1 MTTSNCRGI
10 MMTHP
15 THFNPKSRNN
25 VGVVSTVTP
34 QINNIADHVVYQQL
48 EVQISSKKTWSI
60 RKS

>member
-1 MTTSNCRGI
+1 